1 MEVFSVNLLNFML
14 LFVITP
20 YIMNPGSSC
29 RTQLPPMGPRLLQAK
44 AFFGKAVR
52 ECKNEMLAYA
62 KTIPPHKLRQV
73 VQVACSIYHSCMSS
87 VKEQHIDPAVE
98 CNVSKTLN
106 ESSLYYTKVK
116 LPIEFGYASRDFVR
130 CLGNVTKNSGLTITA
145 IDDAVTFAMKAMLS
159 FGWN

>member
-87 VKEQHIDPAVE
+87 VKEQHIDP
-98 CNVSKTLN
+98 
-106 ESSLYYTKVK
+106 SSLYYTKVK